1 MPGRGHKDQDM
12 AESHETSSEGPG
24 TGSRDHSGPIRG
36 QDPGHVIS
44 LPIRGTRLTRSEGE
58 ILGDSGRAD
67 RMIWMRT
74 GDIPLLYLPPMTK
87 LIHFNQKPD
96 VAGPFQ
102 QLKMPSG
109 I

>member
-1 MPGRGHKDQDM
+1 MRPGTNQR
-12 AESHETSSEGPG
+12 PV

-36 QDPGHVIS
+36 A
-44 LPIRGTRLTRSEGE
+44 RLTRSEGE